1 MVMSSIQILNAA
13 VSKVMVFFISDY
25 KKILQIWSCRN
36 KAGIYRFQGELKHR
50 PKGPPL
56 ITTNIV
62 TLFHICKYRMI

>member
-13 VSKVMVFFISDY
+13 ASIVMFVCFSDY
-25 KKILQIWSCRN
+25 KKILQIRSCRK
-36 KAGIYRFQGELKHR
+36 KAGVYRFQGELQHR